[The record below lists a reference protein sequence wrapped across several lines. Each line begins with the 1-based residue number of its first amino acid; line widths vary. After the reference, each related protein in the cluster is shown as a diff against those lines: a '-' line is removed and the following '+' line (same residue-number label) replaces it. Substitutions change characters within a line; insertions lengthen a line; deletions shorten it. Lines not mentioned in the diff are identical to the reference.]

1 MGEAKKALN
10 QRFNRSLTSPNRLLR
25 FYPKGRSWW
34 IMGFMKRLGLVLFL
48 ISMGVVFAWARWA
61 DYKAN
66 RDWKTVEQLLGYP
79 GQAEGDGFKI
89 TVPRYDLNV
98 LVHGSLLDSQA
109 GLASWFAFKPLAR
122 GSFLSGDLVVTDAEV
137 PRVEAQLASSQM
149 TLTAFYRPF
158 NGETPGVERISF
170 MGQGT
175 RVLLAQ
181 DVRAL
186 LAATMMPLAASSL
199 KTAQPSSAQ
208 TAWGMPLE
216 KSLGPGRWIGGTL
229 SFSFVPAEPVTEEN
243 IELPSYIG
251 LETTVHF
258 QPEGKQAKAYGEWVL
273 TQAEAQKV
281 IGSLME
287 NHIDITGIHSTLIP
301 QTPAMVYID
310 FWAEGDAPKLA
321 KSFKEALKQTKLIGW
336 TPGAQSETKEP

>member
-1 MGEAKKALN
+1 
-10 QRFNRSLTSPNRLLR
+10 
-25 FYPKGRSWW
+25 
-34 IMGFMKRLGLVLFL
+34 
-48 ISMGVVFAWARWA
+48 
-61 DYKAN
+61 
-66 RDWKTVEQLLGYP
+66 
-79 GQAEGDGFKI
+79 
-89 TVPRYDLNV
+89 
-98 LVHGSLLDSQA
+98 
-109 GLASWFAFKPLAR
+109 
-122 GSFLSGDLVVTDAEV
+122 
-137 PRVEAQLASSQM
+137 
-149 TLTAFYRPF
+149 
-158 NGETPGVERISF
+158 

-301 QTPAMVYID
+301 QTPAMVSAYR
-310 FWAEGDAPKLA
+310 FLGGRGCPEAGQVFQRSAEADQANRLDARRSERNKTTLN
-321 KSFKEALKQTKLIGW
+321 LKVK
-336 TPGAQSETKEP
+336 